1 LPGTANIR
9 PVGAGLSI
17 MDDGEDGSNDEDDD
31 SDNSDESEGEE
42 SALRSIDAKI
52 QALRDKIFMKLN

>member
-1 LPGTANIR
+1 
-9 PVGAGLSI
+9 